1 MVVKAR
7 ATLPLPTF
15 RSWLDIRRSNPD
27 HEKLLALMDARVKVQ
42 ADKGC
47 DAIEY
52 DNVDVCLQ
60 TNNSVSVFPD
70 MHVASQ

>member
-1 MVVKAR
+1 LR
-7 ATLPLPTF
+7 LPAF

-42 ADKGC
+42 AEKGC

-52 DNVDVCLQ
+52 DNVDVCL
-60 TNNSVSVFPD
+60 TINSSVSAFPD
-70 MHVASQ
+70 ARRISMTW